1 MAGINGMQEK
11 KEEEDK
17 GKKEKYLW
25 KREDINRVKNNG
37 KGVPLIPIF
46 DMREKHWRIFV
57 CF

>member
-46 DMREKHWRIFV
+46 DMREKH
-57 CF
+57 